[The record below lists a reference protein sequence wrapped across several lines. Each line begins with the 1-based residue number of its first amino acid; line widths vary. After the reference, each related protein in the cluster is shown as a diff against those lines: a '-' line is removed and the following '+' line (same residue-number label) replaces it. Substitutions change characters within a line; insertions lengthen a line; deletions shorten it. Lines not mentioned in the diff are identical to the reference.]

1 MPSYERVYLDACVYL
16 ALLKGEAGRV
26 DTSRG
31 LLRDG
36 QDGSFKVYAS
46 TLLYAEVCGHGD
58 VRAAADAE
66 AVDRKVSAFFEHGFI
81 RWVEVDLSIARD
93 ARRVSRTQHL
103 RGADAI
109 HLASAI
115 RTSCDVLMS
124 WNKNDFAVGT
134 TVQGVDLREP
144 HLFGQGRLDD
154 ESTDGSDDGT
164 A

>member
-1 MPSYERVYLDACVYL
+1 MPDYQRLYLDADVYL
-16 ALLKGEAGRV
+16 ALIKGEVGRV
-26 DTSRG
+26 EVARA

-36 QDGSFKVYAS
+36 QDGRFEVYAS
-46 TLLYAEVCGHGD
+46 TLLYAEVCGHGE
-58 VRAAADAE
+58 VRAAANAQ
-66 AVDRKVSAFFEHGFI
+66 AVDERVSAFFEHGFI

-93 ARRVSRTQHL
+93 ARQVSRGQRL

-134 TVQGVDLREP
+134 TVEGVELREP
-144 HLFGQGRLDD
+144 HLFGQGQLDD
-154 ESTDGSDDGT
+154 ESTGT
-164 A
+164 V